1 MMTGVLVFK
10 VSDFLLS
17 IRPEHL
23 QMVRVNIDTALEAL
37 YKRFFQ
43 DIKEPVLLVCDCMIL
58 YCILFTIILQ
68 LLCFY
73 IVYWLGVIH
82 AVNL

>member
-58 YCILFTIILQ
+58 YCILLTIILQ

-73 IVYWLGVIH
+73 ILFIG
-82 AVNL
+82 